1 MAVGQGKA
9 NGGSRRASGGEAE
22 EVKITLSAHQ
32 VEHVVRAAG
41 SRPGGLSQSLLLTA
55 LDHAHRPDEDGG
67 RSKESLRDAARRA
80 LDSALGDPQLSQSLL
95 RGLAILSCYSR
106 EREWRTITQLARE
119 LDMPPSTTHRYAR
132 TLRAIGLLEQ
142 HPGTRE
148 YRPVAVTD

>member
-1 MAVGQGKA
+1 MAAGQGQA
-9 NGGSRRASGGEAE
+9 NGGEAH

-55 LDHAHRPDEDGG
+55 LDHAHRPQDDGEHP
-67 RSKESLRDAARRA
+67 RESLRDAARRA
-80 LDSALGDPQLSQSLL
+80 LDAALEDPQLSQSLL
-95 RGLAILSCYSR
+95 RGLAILSCYSK

-142 HPGTRE
+142 HPRTRE
-148 YRPVAVTD
+148 YRPVAITD